1 MVHGDMDSSTN
12 RKAAD
17 YFQGEESNASARN
30 CLLKVGD
37 QAAVMKNYDKAIGIF
52 EKVATKALDDKLSQ
66 YSAKDYFFR
75 AAICRLCNSSEPSEA
90 ALEANLAIQRYEQQ
104 YPAFQDSREYK
115 LIKDITSALEE
126 QNKEHFVNKLQDFDS
141 ISRLNPWQTKLFN
154 RVKELFNDE
163 EDLK

>member
-1 MVHGDMDSSTN
+1 
-12 RKAAD
+12 
-17 YFQGEESNASARN
+17 
-30 CLLKVGD
+30 
-37 QAAVMKNYDKAIGIF
+37 
-52 EKVATKALDDKLSQ
+52 
-66 YSAKDYFFR
+66 
-75 AAICRLCNSSEPSEA
+75 RLCNSSEPSEA